1 MPHYKS
7 NHFCTKR
14 IFMYLKTAC
23 RSDQFVS
30 KCRGSIWK
38 PRRLRHSEC
47 QVQEAGWSPKHGK
60 GLVYI
65 GQSLVDLKIPK
76 VNGICTRISR
86 GQNVKLNADHEMKLK
101 PQHHIWTLPSLWR
114 DPGRRDDL
122 VLQRTEVWPFYIL
135 SPPSSSAFPQIIV
148 LQPFSHSQNN
158 IAL

>member
-1 MPHYKS
+1 
-7 NHFCTKR
+7 
-14 IFMYLKTAC
+14 MYLKTAC